1 MEKSSTMPS
10 KTRTA
15 NLLNRL
21 IKQLD
26 TLVPFLGLTQDPVYK
41 LVQSH
46 ETTWFTAEQRGTIPR
61 SFGVFE
67 TQITHGAFL
76 LGYSY
81 SEAFLA
87 DLMRQVYLA
96 RPRMLPKD
104 SEMKYSDIRDFRSF
118 KAVIAFLTE
127 KEITE
132 LFFRGM
138 DEVAEYFDQKLG
150 LKWKPDEKTQA
161 IVASRLRNCMIHN
174 AAIAD
179 RRLAAVSHYSPGD
192 TIRLRA
198 SDVHAF
204 GIMMRD
210 LARSLWEQ
218 AKIRHLHKRK

>member
-1 MEKSSTMPS
+1 MPS
-10 KTRTA
+10 KTRIP
-15 NLLNRL
+15 NLLDRL

-26 TLVPFLGLTQDPVYK
+26 TLVPFLALTQDPIYR
-41 LVQSH
+41 LVQRH
-46 ETTWFTAEQRGTIPR
+46 ETTWFTAEQRGTIPH

-104 SEMKYSDIRDFRSF
+104 SEMKYSDIRDLRSF
-118 KAVIAFLTE
+118 KAVIAFLTD
-127 KEITE
+127 KEVTA

-138 DEVAEYFDQKLG
+138 DEVAEYFDHKLG
-150 LKWKPDEKTQA
+150 LKWNSDEKTQA
-161 IVASRLRNCMIHN
+161 IVASRLRNCIIHN

-204 GIMMRD
+204 GIMVRG
-210 LARSLWEQ
+210 LAQSLWEQ
-218 AKIRHLHKRK
+218 ARIRHLHKRK